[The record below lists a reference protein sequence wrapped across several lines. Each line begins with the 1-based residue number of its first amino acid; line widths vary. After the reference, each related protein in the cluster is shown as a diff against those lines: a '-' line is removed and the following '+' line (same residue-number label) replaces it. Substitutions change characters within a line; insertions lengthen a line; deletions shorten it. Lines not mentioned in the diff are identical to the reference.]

1 MSVIFQIRAEPEGA
15 NSSPTPSPTS
25 PTFAARKNSNNST
38 DRPMEIRSGSL
49 DHSDSANY
57 VDTKTPY
64 ISRLIEQK
72 SGRSGRLMKPS
83 TEDTNNVANKNEV
96 SVFFCC

>member
-1 MSVIFQIRAEPEGA
+1 
-15 NSSPTPSPTS
+15 
-25 PTFAARKNSNNST
+25 
-38 DRPMEIRSGSL
+38 MEIRSGSL

-72 SGRSGRLMKPS
+72 SGRSGRLMK
-83 TEDTNNVANKNEV
+83 DTNNVANKNEV
-96 SVFFCC
+96 SVFFVVVNFNSHI